1 MNSKECK
8 EFINA
13 LEAICKEKQISEE
26 VIFEGM
32 TQALSKAYAKET
44 NLPNIRIDINK
55 KTGEIKGYSYQKV
68 VSEYTDGEEDEA
80 GEETVEILL
89 EDAKKI
95 VPDITV
101 GETIEEEVP
110 LKDFGRVATQAAK
123 QILVQK
129 VREAERQSIMAD
141 DDIIILK
148 PLTDHLRICSNG

>member
-68 VSEYTDGEEDEA
+68 EF
-80 GEETVEILL
+80 
-89 EDAKKI
+89 K
-95 VPDITV
+95 
-101 GETIEEEVP
+101 
-110 LKDFGRVATQAAK
+110 R
-123 QILVQK
+123 
-129 VREAERQSIMAD
+129 
-141 DDIIILK
+141 
-148 PLTDHLRICSNG
+148 

>member
-68 VSEYTDGEEDEA
+68 VSEYTDGEEDEVGLITKSDYIYVFVNVSEA
-80 GEETVEILL
+80 PAVLHP
-89 EDAKKI
+89 AAS
-95 VPDITV
+95 VPESV
-101 GETIEEEVP
+101 HLYGPAHSFHLPSVFSRP
-110 LKDFGRVATQAAK
+110 GR
-123 QILVQK
+123 
-129 VREAERQSIMAD
+129 
-141 DDIIILK
+141 
-148 PLTDHLRICSNG
+148 